1 MGDDDNLHFHH
12 VTRLLVSPFKW
23 YFFFIPDP
31 RTNDWFL
38 ITSPIPGLTIM
49 YLYLQFVLKW
59 GPRYMADKQPFQLQK
74 TMVVYNFL
82 QVLVSCWLFHE
93 VCNSRVV
100 YLILHE
106 LQYWNPTNGDVSN
119 GMTPSFFRSDYFYF
133 KCESH
138 VSKEFSSLISGAGCW
153 MVEEVQLEMSAG
165 WLLRFTRSI
174 TS

>member
-1 MGDDDNLHFHH
+1 MFLPLSD
-12 VTRLLVSPFKW
+12 T
-23 YFFFIPDP
+23 FFFIPDP

-93 VCNSRVV
+93 VYYSRVV
-100 YLILHE
+100 IVIIFNFARIAIFKSYKWWRVK
-106 LQYWNPTNGDVSN
+106 WN
-119 GMTPSFFRSDYFYF
+119 PSFFRSHYFYF